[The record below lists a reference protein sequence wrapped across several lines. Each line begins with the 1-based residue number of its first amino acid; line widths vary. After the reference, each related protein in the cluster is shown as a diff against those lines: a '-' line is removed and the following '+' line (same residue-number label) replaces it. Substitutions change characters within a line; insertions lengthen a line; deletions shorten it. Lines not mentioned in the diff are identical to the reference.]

1 MGPVQGT
8 ANSSSGRMR
17 CRASSCQGDSS
28 TSSSSSCGVVSSHS
42 KAASAPCHGFSK
54 EMQRFWQQLPLSQRC
69 TIMRVGR
76 KELFQRIRENYCS
89 RCFGAFQ
96 LRYDELRRWVYWGTL
111 VTPYWDGRG

>member
-1 MGPVQGT
+1 
-8 ANSSSGRMR
+8 
-17 CRASSCQGDSS
+17 
-28 TSSSSSCGVVSSHS
+28 
-42 KAASAPCHGFSK
+42 
-54 EMQRFWQQLPLSQRC
+54 MQRFWQQLPLSQRC